1 MAFRLLR
8 VVETSPQ
15 SILEPSPHPQPVGST
30 VDLSVVDILSKRG
43 HTLCGAGAQPPSHT
57 ARVGAVVTCQQFV
70 PSPVPPSPPAQTDPV
85 VFVRHPLVGAGWS
98 GALDPLMLRFGA
110 GGGPGGC
117 GGWAGNAPRALSPV
131 SQRRLSWPWLCR
143 GGWLR
148 KGGPEAEPRGGVPG
162 ALALSLG
169 DRSDP
174 DGVPLLP
181 HAHVGATG
189 PPDLLPRAL
198 HPSEPMLWPL
208 IGIPLPRASFPCQH
222 PQPRALPSFSR
233 RFPISWRGLAFS

>member
-181 HAHVGATG
+181 HAHRLSPPGAPGRHCG
-189 PPDLLPRAL
+189 PPLSPTRPPA
-198 HPSEPMLWPL
+198 H
-208 IGIPLPRASFPCQH
+208 A
-222 PQPRALPSFSR
+222 
-233 RFPISWRGLAFS
+233 RGLAPTRYIPPGYLVVPRDTVSTG